1 MPKLLKKPSLLRCK
15 SGIKWIKRVIN
26 GIFKGCVTSF
36 SGIYRINILV
46 QNGFFGKISKKN
58 PAEFMQMTPNGLRLA
73 MKNDDFK
80 LSQLKLFANFFEVD
94 VSLFISDDTTSIVND
109 PAVDYS
115 KSDLTQSEIEFLRR
129 ELELKNTIIEL
140 QKKLLENKK

>member
-1 MPKLLKKPSLLRCK
+1 
-15 SGIKWIKRVIN
+15 
-26 GIFKGCVTSF
+26 
-36 SGIYRINILV
+36 
-46 QNGFFGKISKKN
+46 
-58 PAEFMQMTPNGLRLA
+58 MTPNGLRLA